1 MRHLI
6 TAGLVAAALIAYS
19 FGFESGSGILFVA
32 GAIFEI
38 VSIKRLRKLS
48 MRLGA

>member
-6 TAGLVAAALIAYS
+6 TAGFVAAALIAYS

-38 VSIKRLRKLS
+38 VSIKRLRS
-48 MRLGA
+48 RPRIET